1 MCSGGPPRRGTLRN
15 FHRPIK
21 YFSLDAGVPGA
32 LLDQARVNFFE
43 EARDGGGNRGT
54 NLEKRL
60 GDGINRFDVGESG
73 ALEDVDVVEGA
84 AIDVG
89 ERQER
94 KRDVTLGIQ
103 AEVVAQIGNVRAEIA
118 VRKHDAL
125 GLAGGA
131 RGVDDGGEL
140 TRKNSRGALAVSGNI
155 RCARAGDEGFV
166 AQAFGGNFRTGI
178 SDDDLFELGKVLAN
192 GKKLLQLCRTGDEDN
207 FRATMLQDVGHPVR
221 GLVEVDGNGNAS
233 GTGYGKVR
241 GVPFGPIRGEK
252 TDAIAGLDAEFHES
266 SGKTGD
272 AAEKFLRGDGVP
284 AALAANHLC
293 ARVRQ
298 LVDDGQ
304 EARGKRAVVHGV
316 RVTVLH
322 GVVRAQCN
330 ENRR

>member
-1 MCSGGPPRRGTLRN
+1 M
-15 FHRPIK
+15 
-21 YFSLDAGVPGA
+21 
-32 LLDQARVNFFE
+32 LDQARVNFFE

-118 VRKHDAL
+118 VCKHDAL

-155 RCARAGDEGFV
+155 RCARASDEGFV
-166 AQAFGGNFRTGI
+166 AQALGGNVPSGI
-178 SDDDLFELGKVLAN
+178 SDDDLFKFRKFLAN
-192 GKKLLQLCRTGDEDN
+192 GKKLLQLFRASDEGH
-207 FRATMLQDVGHPVR
+207 FGATMLQDVGHTVR
-221 GLVEVDGNGNAS
+221 GLVEVDGNGDAPGAS
-233 GTGYGKVR
+233 YGKVR
-241 GVPFGPIRGEK
+241 SVPFGPIRGEK

-298 LVDDGQ
+298 LLDDGQ